1 VLFAVMCGGV
11 RAEVVLPPLFS
22 DGLVLQAGSKAPV
35 WGKADPGEKVTVTIA
50 GQSRNAM
57 ADAQGKWRVDL
68 ENLEAGGPLGMTV
81 AGKNTLTIRNVLVGE
96 VWLASG
102 QSNMEYPLA
111 AWHVRNG
118 DAEVAAANYPL
129 IHVFTVKTKVAPAPL
144 EEAEGSW
151 QVCTPTNA
159 PSFSATG
166 YFFAR
171 DLHKAIGK
179 PVGLIHS
186 SVSGTLAEAWTSTE
200 VLKGEPDFAAIF
212 QRYDDAV
219 AAYPKALQDYKDK
232 LAAWE
237 KAAATAKEANEKP
250 PAKPAEPRDPA
261 TATTRPG
268 GLFNGK
274 IAPLIPFGFRGAI
287 WWQGE
292 FNSER
297 GEQYAKLFPALIRDW
312 RRRWAQGD
320 FPFLFVQLQ
329 NLDIQPQPNKAHYDE
344 MRDAQLMTLRSVTN
358 TGMAVACDVGDANNI
373 HPPNKQVIGGRLA
386 LIARATVYGEKE
398 LEYSGPLYQGM
409 KVDGGLIRLSFT
421 HLGGGLTVKNGGGD
435 VSLPWRAG
443 GPPVG
448 SRAKPALDS
457 FVIAGAD
464 RKFVKA
470 EAKIDGDAVLVCSP
484 EVKQPVAVRYAW
496 ADNPVCTLYN
506 QAGLPASPFRTDD
519 WPVFST
525 GKR

>member
-1 VLFAVMCGGV
+1 MKRLVLVVLFAVMCGAV
-11 RAEVVLPPLFS
+11 RAAVVLPPLFS
-22 DGLVLQAGSKAPV
+22 DGLVLQAGAKAPV

-50 GQSRNAM
+50 GQSRSTKAN
-57 ADAQGKWRVDL
+57 AQGKWRVDL
-68 ENLEAGGPLGMTV
+68 KNLQVGGPLEMTV
-81 AGKNTLTIRNVLVGE
+81 AGKNTLTIHNVLVGE

-118 DAEVAAANYPL
+118 AAEVAEANYPL

-144 EEAEGSW
+144 EEADGTW
-151 QVCTPTNA
+151 VVCA
-159 PSFSATG
+159 PSNAAGFSATG

-179 PVGLIHS
+179 PVGLVHS
-186 SVSGTLAEAWTSTE
+186 SVSGTLAEAWTSLE

-212 QRYDDAV
+212 QRYDEAV
-219 AAYPKALQDYKDK
+219 AAYPKAQQEYRDK
-232 LAAWE
+232 LAEWE
-237 KAAATAKEANEKP
+237 KAAAKAKEANEKP

-261 TATTRPG
+261 TATTRPA

-292 FNSER
+292 YNSER

-312 RRRWAQGD
+312 RARWGAGD

-344 MRDAQLMTLRSVTN
+344 MRDAQLRTMRRVKN
-358 TGMAVACDVGDANNI
+358 TGLAVACDVGDAHNI
-373 HPPNKQVIGGRLA
+373 HPPNKQPVGGRLA
-386 LIARATVYGEKE
+386 LIARATVYGEKD
-398 LEYSGPLYQGM
+398 LEYSGPLYKGM
-409 KVDGGLIRLSFT
+409 KVQGDTIRLAFT
-421 HLGGGLTVKNGGGD
+421 HLGGGLTVTNGD
-435 VSLPWRAG
+435 VLG
-443 GPPVG
+443 
-448 SRAKPALDS
+448 S

-464 RKFVKA
+464 SKFVPA
-470 EAKIDGDAVLVCSP
+470 VAKIDGDVVLVSSP

-496 ADNPVCTLYN
+496 ADNPTCTLYN
-506 QAGLPASPFRTDD
+506 RAGLPASPFRTDD
-519 WPVFST
+519 WPMLSA